1 MRTIVPI
8 LLVLMTS
15 FKVADTIDYK
25 KEFGDDYKWAV
36 TFLQQHY
43 NTIKRQANEF
53 HIPAKEL
60 IAIVFPELIRYNKVY
75 DAIEIESLKYL
86 YISEGK
92 KYADFSV
99 GYFQMKP
106 SFAEMVERDAALL
119 LGKQFLVKSHFKE
132 LGNLPDNEANRKA
145 RVKRLTNLEQQVT
158 YLCVFY
164 KICEKKF
171 SGKKFATTSDKLKM
185 YATCFNAG
193 YQRTFKDLLLFQ
205 SKKQFHSGKFFT
217 SEKYNYADISR
228 YYFEN
233 E

>member
-1 MRTIVPI
+1 MRAIIPI
-8 LLVLMTS
+8 FLLLTS
-15 FKVADTIDYK
+15 FQVADSFDYK
-25 KEFGDDYKWAV
+25 KEFGNDYKLAI
-36 TFLQQHY
+36 TFLQQHRDV
-43 NTIKRQANEF
+43 IERQANQF
-53 HIPAKEL
+53 NIPPKEL
-60 IAIVFPELIRYNKVY
+60 SAIVFPELIRYNKVY

-106 SFAEMVERDAALL
+106 SFAEMVERDAARLP
-119 LGKQFLVKSHFKE
+119 GKEFLVKSHFKE

-193 YQRTFKDLLLFQ
+193 YQRTYKDLLLFQ
-205 SKKQFHSGKFFT
+205 SKKQFHTGKFFT

-233 E
+233 K